1 MQTNF
6 ALAFY
11 TTKFNKY
18 TINSLLGTLESDEY
32 FEDFNIYFIKNKN
45 SIISDLET
53 LLEKHKKIILA
64 FSFFTTQIWETY
76 EIISLINSSNLKSKI
91 LTIAGGPHPSGDP
104 KGTLKMGFDL
114 VICGEGEET
123 LIELLKK
130 FDLNDNYKTIKGI
143 AYLDDDNNFIFNGHR
158 DFVDLNKYK
167 PFSLKYYRIGPL
179 EITRGCSSVCYFCQ
193 TPQLFKA
200 KVRHRSIEKII
211 EYVKILSKYNF
222 TYLRFITPSAF
233 SYGSQDGKTINLD
246 TLETFLK
253 SIKECMGQEG
263 KIFIGSFPSEVRPE
277 HINDET
283 ISLLKKYAAN
293 DNIVIGAQSGSQK
306 ILDLCHR
313 GHTVV
318 DVYNAVKSSVKAGFI
333 PNVDFIFGLPGE
345 TEEDIFLT
353 IKTMKDLVNLGA
365 RIHAHTFMPLP
376 QTPFSKA
383 NAGTIDTK
391 IQKIINE
398 LVPKKIIHGNWKEQ
412 EKLAKKIALYLQTG
426 TF

>member
-1 MQTNF
+1 MYF
-6 ALAFY
+6 F
-11 TTKFNKY
+11 
-18 TINSLLGTLESDEY
+18 LLS
-32 FEDFNIYFIKNKN
+32 
-45 SIISDLET
+45 
-53 LLEKHKKIILA
+53 
-64 FSFFTTQIWETY
+64 
-76 EIISLINSSNLKSKI
+76 
-91 LTIAGGPHPSGDP
+91 
-104 KGTLKMGFDL
+104 
-114 VICGEGEET
+114 
-123 LIELLKK
+123 
-130 FDLNDNYKTIKGI
+130 
-143 AYLDDDNNFIFNGHR
+143 
-158 DFVDLNKYK
+158 
-167 PFSLKYYRIGPL
+167 
-179 EITRGCSSVCYFCQ
+179 
-193 TPQLFKA
+193 
-200 KVRHRSIEKII
+200 
-211 EYVKILSKYNF
+211 
-222 TYLRFITPSAF
+222 
-233 SYGSQDGKTINLD
+233 
-246 TLETFLK
+246 
-253 SIKECMGQEG
+253 
-263 KIFIGSFPSEVRPE
+263 
-277 HINDET
+277 

-412 EKLAKKIALYLQTG
+412 EKLAKKIALYLQTR

>member
-32 FEDFNIYFIKNKN
+32 FEDLNIYFIKNKN

-53 LLEKHKKIILA
+53 LLQKHKKIILA

-76 EIISLINSSNLKSKI
+76 EIISLINSSNIKSKV

-104 KGTLKMGFDL
+104 KGTLNMGLDL
-114 VICGEGEET
+114 VIRGEGEET

-130 FDLNDNYKTIKGI
+130 FDLKDDYKTIKGI
-143 AYLDDDNNFIFNGHR
+143 AYLDDNKNFIFNGFR

-211 EYVKILSKYNF
+211 EYIKILNKYNF
-222 TYLRFITPSAF
+222 TYFRFITPNAF
-233 SYGSQDGKTINLD
+233 SYGSLDGKTINLG
-246 TLETFLK
+246 TLEILLK
-253 SIKECMGQEG
+253 SIKESIGKEG

-283 ISLLKKYAAN
+283 ISLLKKYVAN
-293 DNIVIGAQSGSQK
+293 DNIVIGAQSGSQR

-313 GHTVV
+313 GHTIQ
-318 DVYNAVKSSVKAGFI
+318 DVYNAVRSSVKAGFT

-345 TEEDIFLT
+345 TEQDIFLT
-353 IKTMKDLVNLGA
+353 IKTMKDLVKLGA

-398 LVPKKIIHGNWKEQ
+398 FVPKKIIHGNWKEQ
-412 EKLAKKIALYLQTG
+412 EILAKKIALYLQTN
-426 TF
+426 TL